1 MIDVVIYDVVPRAG
15 VIDLGKQVEGL
26 VTRVVLP
33 NIRRGA
39 GTVQLVHQR
48 SDDQKPYL
56 VPITEDGESV
66 YWLVSRSD
74 TAFPG
79 RGQAE
84 LQWLGENGAV
94 AKSVTYQTNTTR
106 SMAEPGPEPDEPL
119 RPYTQAVA
127 RDAQAAKNAAASAT
141 EAARS
146 AEASAGQAGLSAATA
161 VEAARNAEAIVGQA
175 GQSAQSAQAAAL
187 AAAQN
192 AAAAETAK
200 AGAKQA
206 QTWAEAA
213 KAEAQTAK
221 TAAEKAAQEA
231 KAAQAGAVE
240 AKTGAET
247 AQAKAEEAAQ
257 GVAADREQIGA
268 NTAGLEA
275 AQQDVTVLK
284 AENTT
289 LKAVTDRTA
298 RSLDYLW
305 KKSKGIVYDTETVT
319 GAGSS
324 VTVPSGAM
332 DYAALRKLGGMS
344 RKGRNLLDI
353 TRYTAATKPSDRITT
368 KVDPNAIIFNVPVI
382 SESWQALRITL
393 SDIGSGTY
401 VVTANIDSTDA
412 DFTPSIGIYADN
424 GDTVTAI
431 GGLTA
436 SGAKTVTIPD
446 GSVMRLYFHATTGNG
461 ATVARTVRYTNV
473 MISKIA
479 AAYEPYTDSLL
490 DAPVDAVR
498 VQGRNLLNPQIDG
511 KAINI
516 NTGLPATDARMCI
529 TDFIPV
535 TPGDTYGMYSDFGN
549 LGKLNV
555 ACYDATMAYTGKYP
569 VANLV
574 GFQAFTIPAGT
585 AYIRCCILMTG
596 KKTSYLYRGV
606 SAGTAEDYTPY
617 YQDTYPIPQAI
628 RDLCPD
634 YGIGVSA
641 DCYNYIDFAAK
652 QYHHRVG
659 QVDLGTPKFKKQD
672 TTNGNWRFQA
682 SFNVMLLDTTNILSA
697 KYPFVGNKTWSGV
710 FGCSTNANQIQF
722 CDMAYTTAVDF
733 MAAVA
738 GQILYYEL
746 ATSEVID
753 LSAVWPDDDFG
764 VLRVEAGGTIN
775 LHYPALD
782 DGFELAV
789 PSETEIMVDVAKVVE
804 TDG

>member
-1 MIDVVIYDVVPRAG
+1 MADIVIYDVVPRAG

-48 SDDQKPYL
+48 SDDQKPYP
-56 VPITEDGESV
+56 VPVTEDGDKV
-66 YWLVSRSD
+66 YWIVTRSD

-94 AKSVTYQTNTTR
+94 AKSVTYQTHTTR
-106 SMAEPGPEPDEPL
+106 SMAEPGAVPDEPL

-161 VEAARNAEAIVGQA
+161 TDAARNAESIVGQA

-192 AAAAETAK
+192 AAAAETAEE
-200 AGAKQA
+200 AAKQA
-206 QTWAEAA
+206 QTGAEAA

-221 TAAEKAAQEA
+221 TASEKSAQEA
-231 KAAQAGAVE
+231 KTAQTGAVE

-275 AQQDVTVLK
+275 AKQDVTDLM
-284 AENTT
+284 AET
-289 LKAVTDRTA
+289 ARTA

-305 KKSKGIVYDTETVT
+305 KRSKGIIYDTETVT

-332 DYAALRKLGGMS
+332 DYAVLRKLGGMS
-344 RKGRNLLDI
+344 QRDEEN
-353 TRYTAATKPSDRITT
+353 
-368 KVDPNAIIFNVPVI
+368 NAIIDAPIDGVKVTGKNLIPLAFVVDSQYVAVASPTVVI
-382 SESWQALRITL
+382 SNTTNKRVYPATAWHVLPP
-393 SDIGSGTY
+393 GTY
-401 VVTANIDSTDA
+401 VTTESDKSIEMYVQKSISDYTNSPKNKGFVVFTLDIATPVRYLFVSPGGST
-412 DFTPSIGIYADN
+412 IR
-424 GDTVTAI
+424 TAI
-431 GGLTA
+431 Q
-436 SGAKTVTIPD
+436 
-446 GSVMRLYFHATTGNG
+446 
-461 ATVARTVRYTNV
+461 TVRGTTPDSNYV
-473 MISKIA
+473 
-479 AAYEPYTDSLL
+479 PYRL
-490 DAPVDAVR
+490 
-498 VQGRNLLNPQIDG
+498 
-511 KAINI
+511 
-516 NTGLPATDARMCI
+516 
-529 TDFIPV
+529 
-535 TPGDTYGMYSDFGN
+535 
-549 LGKLNV
+549 
-555 ACYDATMAYTGKYP
+555 
-569 VANLV
+569 
-574 GFQAFTIPAGT
+574 
-585 AYIRCCILMTG
+585 
-596 KKTSYLYRGV
+596 
-606 SAGTAEDYTPY
+606 
-617 YQDTYPIPQAI
+617 DTYPIPQAI

-634 YGIGVSA
+634 YGQGTAES
-641 DCYNYIDFAAK
+641 YNYVDFAAK
-652 QYHHRVG
+652 AYYHVG
-659 QVDLGTPKFKKQD
+659 SMAQDGT
-672 TTNGNWRFQA
+672 W
-682 SFNVMLLDTTNILSA
+682 
-697 KYPFVGNKTWSGV
+697 
-710 FGCSTNANQIQF
+710 
-722 CDMAYTTAVDF
+722 TA
-733 MAAVA
+733 
-738 GQILYYEL
+738 L
-746 ATSEVID
+746 ATPEVID

-764 VLRVEAGGTIN
+764 VLQVEAGGTIG

-782 DGFELAV
+782 NGFELAV

>member
-1 MIDVVIYDVVPRAG
+1 MIDAMIYDVVPRAG

-56 VPITEDGESV
+56 VPVTEDGESV

-94 AKSVTYQTNTTR
+94 AKSATYQTNTTR

-119 RPYTQAVA
+119 KPFTQAVA
-127 RDAQAAKNAAASAT
+127 RDAQAAKNAAANAT

-161 VEAARNAEAIVGQA
+161 TEAARNAEAIVGQA

-192 AAAAETAK
+192 AAAAEAAK
-200 AGAKQA
+200 EAAKQA
-206 QTWAEAA
+206 QTGTEAA
-213 KAEAQTAK
+213 KTEAQTAK
-221 TAAEKAAQEA
+221 AAAEKAAQEA
-231 KAAQAGAVE
+231 K
-240 AKTGAET
+240 T

-257 GVAADREQIGA
+257 GVAADREQIGV
-268 NTAGLEA
+268 NTAGLAA

-284 AENTT
+284 AENTA
-289 LKAVTDRTA
+289 LKAETARTA

-305 KKSKGIVYDTETVT
+305 KKSKGIIYGTETVT

-332 DYAALRKLGGMS
+332 DYAALRMVGGMS
-344 RKGRNLLDI
+344 QRDVEN
-353 TRYTAATKPSDRITT
+353 
-368 KVDPNAIIFNVPVI
+368 NV
-382 SESWQALRITL
+382 L
-393 SDIGSGTY
+393 
-401 VVTANIDSTDA
+401 IDS
-412 DFTPSIGIYADN
+412 
-424 GDTVTAI
+424 
-431 GGLTA
+431 
-436 SGAKTVTIPD
+436 
-446 GSVMRLYFHATTGNG
+446 
-461 ATVARTVRYTNV
+461 
-473 MISKIA
+473 
-479 AAYEPYTDSLL
+479 
-490 DAPVDAVR
+490 PVDEVR
-498 VQGRNLLNPQIDG
+498 VSNAAGDST
-511 KAINI
+511 
-516 NTGLPATDARMCI
+516 NT
-529 TDFIPV
+529 
-535 TPGDTYGMYSDFGN
+535 
-549 LGKLNV
+549 
-555 ACYDATMAYTGKYP
+555 
-569 VANLV
+569 
-574 GFQAFTIPAGT
+574 
-585 AYIRCCILMTG
+585 
-596 KKTSYLYRGV
+596 
-606 SAGTAEDYTPY
+606 
-617 YQDTYPIPQAI
+617 YQIPQSI

-659 QVDLGTPKFKKQD
+659 AYVFDGSEGYINIAQIGTYYRIAIEIAIARKSAIKNVLFAPYAWKYNYTIDEKHYYVDEKSL
-672 TTNGNWRFQA
+672 TNGKSR
-682 SFNVMLLDTTNILSA
+682 M
-697 KYPFVGNKTWSGV
+697 YV
-710 FGCSTNANQIQF
+710 FDIYAT
-722 CDMAYTTAVDF
+722 VDAF
-733 MAAVA
+733 RAALIGA
-738 GQILYYEL
+738 ELHYEL
-746 ATSEVID
+746 AKEEAID

-789 PSETEIMVDVAKVVE
+789 PSETEIMVDVAKVVG

>member
-1 MIDVVIYDVVPRAG
+1 MIDAMIYDVVPRAG

-48 SDDQKPYL
+48 SDDQKPYP
-56 VPITEDGESV
+56 VPVTEDGDKV
-66 YWLVSRSD
+66 YWIVTRSD

-119 RPYTQAVA
+119 KPYTQAVA
-127 RDAQAAKNAAASAT
+127 KDAQAAKNAAANAT

-161 VEAARNAEAIVGQA
+161 VAAAKNAEAIVGQA

-192 AAAAETAK
+192 AAAAETAE
-200 AGAKQA
+200 AGAHQA
-206 QTWAEAA
+206 QTGAEAA
-213 KAEAQTAK
+213 KTEAQAAK
-221 TAAEKAAQEA
+221 TAAEKATREA
-231 KAAQAGAVE
+231 KTAQTGAVE
-240 AKTGAET
+240 AKTGAEA

-257 GVAADREQIGA
+257 GIAADREQIGA

-275 AQQDVTVLK
+275 AQQDVTALK

-289 LKAVTDRTA
+289 LKASTARTA

-305 KKSKGIVYDTETVT
+305 KKSKGVVYDTETVT

-332 DYAALRKLGGMS
+332 DYAALRKVGGMS
-344 RKGRNLLDI
+344 QRDEEN
-353 TRYTAATKPSDRITT
+353 
-368 KVDPNAIIFNVPVI
+368 
-382 SESWQALRITL
+382 
-393 SDIGSGTY
+393 
-401 VVTANIDSTDA
+401 
-412 DFTPSIGIYADN
+412 
-424 GDTVTAI
+424 
-431 GGLTA
+431 
-436 SGAKTVTIPD
+436 
-446 GSVMRLYFHATTGNG
+446 SVL
-461 ATVARTVRYTNV
+461 
-473 MISKIA
+473 I
-479 AAYEPYTDSLL
+479 

-498 VQGRNLLNPQIDG
+498 VQGRNLLNPEWKTTTGTTINYG
-511 KAINI
+511 KLSGGIPLKKGREYTLSTTNALNLKGLYFRLLD
-516 NTGLPATDARMCI
+516 NTILAYTYTDSSLSYTPPEDVIVYVSCYCI
-529 TDFIPV
+529 PSVPDNAELMLTVGWQGPYAPYREPV
-535 TPGDTYGMYSDFGN
+535 TH
-549 LGKLNV
+549 
-555 ACYDATMAYTGKYP
+555 
-569 VANLV
+569 
-574 GFQAFTIPAGT
+574 
-585 AYIRCCILMTG
+585 
-596 KKTSYLYRGV
+596 
-606 SAGTAEDYTPY
+606 
-617 YQDTYPIPQAI
+617 PIPHAI

-634 YGIGVSA
+634 YGVGVSA

-659 QVDLGTPKFKKQD
+659 QVDLGTLKFEKQD
-672 TTNGNWRFQA
+672 TTNGNWRFQV
-682 SFNVMLLDTTNILSA
+682 SFSTMLLGTTNVLTA
-697 KYPFVGNKTWSGV
+697 KYTFVGDKTWYGV
-710 FGCSTNANQIQF
+710 FGVSTNGNQLQI
-722 CDMAYTTAVDF
+722 CDMAYTTADDF
-733 MAAVA
+733 VAAIA
-738 GQILYYEL
+738 GQTLCYEL
-746 ATSEVID
+746 ATPEAID
-753 LSAVWPDDDFG
+753 LSAVWPDDFG
-764 VLRVEAGGTIN
+764 ILRVEAGGTIN

-789 PSETEIMVDVAKVVE
+789 PSETEIMVDVAKVVG